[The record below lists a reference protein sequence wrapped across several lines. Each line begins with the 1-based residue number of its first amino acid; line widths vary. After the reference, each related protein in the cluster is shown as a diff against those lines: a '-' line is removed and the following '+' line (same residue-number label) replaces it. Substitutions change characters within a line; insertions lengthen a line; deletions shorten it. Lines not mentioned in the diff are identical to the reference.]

1 VVQEPKSLSEWSI
14 GLLPM
19 TNHLNFYH
27 KFENSPSFFS
37 LSNDKRIKDVQY
49 TNGLVHISCET
60 TTEPMYIF
68 IICIDFNISKFSITH
83 FLSTLE
89 NSNYEPLLRTI
100 EGQVD

>member
-1 VVQEPKSLSEWSI
+1 MVQEPKSLSEWSI